1 MVDGVNRKDDELAIE
16 DKIVEVMQI
25 IETLDYPELLRLC
38 DLIDE
43 EYKQKAEAAREAVIA
58 ETQRKFQQLGLSFE
72 EVVESQTNRKR
83 KRGIRAPAPP
93 KYRSPDGL
101 KSWTGRG
108 VVPKWIR
115 EIEEGG
121 GSREDCRI
129 KAEE

>member
-1 MVDGVNRKDDELAIE
+1 
-16 DKIVEVMQI
+16 MQI
-25 IETLDYPELLRLC
+25 VDAWEYPELLRLR

-43 EYKQKAEAAREAVIA
+43 EYKQKAAAAREAIIT
-58 ETQRKFQQLGLSFE
+58 ETQRKFEQLGLSFE
-72 EVVESQTNRKR
+72 EVMEWQQRRKR

-115 EIEEGG
+115 EIEERG